1 MSEPESAPV
10 PAPRPPRPAEPVL
23 TSLVLAL
30 LGDVASSEQKWH
42 EARHWYRRALAA
54 PDGDRAHDRARAAL
68 GTLPPPRPD
77 GR

>member
-1 MSEPESAPV
+1 MPEA
-10 PAPRPPRPAEPVL
+10 RPPLPAEPVL

-30 LGDVASSEQKWH
+30 FGDVASAEQNWH

-68 GTLPPPRPD
+68 GTLPPQRPD
-77 GR
+77 DR